1 MRKLVIRSHDK
12 RFKPIA
18 RIRAVVDSALR
29 ILIMRCRGQRFAH
42 PVSMGI
48 NNGTAHSA
56 ICGAEFDLSRASEHG
71 HRSGLYDIQIIT
83 LDPELINAVRNLKGQ
98 RDFIRRHQFNRCKPP
113 LERIG
118 AEMQPDSARYFP
130 PKPIVRL
137 LHRCFY
143 SHPAMA
149 KREIFTSFSVPP
161 LTGESKEEEHTVSP
175 PLTAKRLQVVPVETS
190 TCYFNRSK
198 T

>member
-1 MRKLVIRSHDK
+1 MG
-12 RFKPIA
+12 F
-18 RIRAVVDSALR
+18 
-29 ILIMRCRGQRFAH
+29 RGQRLAH
-42 PVSMGI
+42 PVRMGI
-48 NNGTAHSA
+48 DYGPDRFD
-56 ICGAEFDLSRASEHG
+56 ICGTEFDLWRTPEDG
-71 HRSGLYDIQIIT
+71 HRSGSHDMQIIT

-98 RDFIRRHQFNRCKPP
+98 RDFIRLHQFNRCKPP

-190 TCYFNRSK
+190 TCYFSRSK